1 MSYPL
6 HNDIYHIFRD
16 INILIPSKLEH
27 SENHRRKGE
36 GVLVSI
42 TANYN
47 VEQNDLGSILANRS
61 EWTQGSLDGETER
74 RKKRRDESAW
84 ERKRERERAR
94 E

>member
-6 HNDIYHIFRD
+6 HNNIYHIFRD

-36 GVLVSI
+36 GDLVSI

-61 EWTQGSLDGETER
+61 EWTQGSLDGEMER

-84 ERKRERERAR
+84 ERKRERAR